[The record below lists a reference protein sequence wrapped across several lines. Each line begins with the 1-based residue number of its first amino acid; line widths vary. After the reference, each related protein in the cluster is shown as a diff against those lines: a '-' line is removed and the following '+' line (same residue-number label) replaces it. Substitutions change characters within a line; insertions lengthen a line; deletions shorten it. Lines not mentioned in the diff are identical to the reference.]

1 MPSPAK
7 MATLVDISHHQQ
19 LPLEEL
25 VKLAH
30 PFAKLV
36 NLLDLATVTLLD
48 ASKVLFKLL
57 APAIALNASKA
68 A

>member
-1 MPSPAK
+1 
-7 MATLVDISHHQQ
+7 MATLVDISRHQQ

-25 VKLAH
+25 VKLVH
-30 PFAKLV
+30 HFVKLV
-36 NLLDLATVTLLD
+36 NLLDLATATLLD

-57 APAIALNASKA
+57 APAIVLSASKA